1 MSPIKEALWQ
11 EAVTDNYNTVVNRT
25 SSSIKSLIVNPFR
38 QTAIVIYEGSDALY
52 SYRNVPVF
60 ECFRVINTPDISLGF
75 WVNQVLKRSD
85 VLFTKTS
92 FAN

>member
-1 MSPIKEALWQ
+1 MSPVQEALWQ
-11 EAVTDNYNTVVNRT
+11 EAAKDNYTTVVDRS

-38 QTAIVIYEGSDALY
+38 QTAAVFYEGSVVLY
-52 SYRNVPVF
+52 QYRNVPVF

-75 WVNQVLKRSD
+75 WVNQVLKRAD